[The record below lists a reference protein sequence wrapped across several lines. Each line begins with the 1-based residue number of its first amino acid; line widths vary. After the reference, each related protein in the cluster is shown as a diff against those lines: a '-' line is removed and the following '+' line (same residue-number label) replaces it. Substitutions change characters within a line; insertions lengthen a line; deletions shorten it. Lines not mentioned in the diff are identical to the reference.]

1 MLTGSLKLVWAIF
14 QALFIGFV
22 QTLGSDLWL
31 RLDGRARAR
40 RLAMMEEI
48 THTVYSKGLLAAN
61 WTARDTSNPI
71 SLSFV
76 HTLEPNTAYD
86 QYNYI
91 GVGCYRGAHWPW
103 YLQGLK
109 WMWTIPFVP
118 AFAFLL
124 ALWNLQAFKSKKDIK
139 NVLIMMIFGCISFA
153 GEPFGS
159 YPERQDF
166 VPHALSPANKVGET
180 YVHGSVGSVL
190 GAFAISLVGSAYSRL
205 FNGYAFAAM
214 VPGILLLVPTG
225 LIAVGGLAQNYS
237 SNDDQFASGL
247 NTGLAMIQ
255 SMRIAIPGHTP
266 CSNFVIQSK
275 HSYHDWTLPCRSRV
289 ASVRICEGISDSRNA
304 G

>member
-31 RLDGRARAR
+31 RLDRRARAR

-48 THTVYSKGLLAAN
+48 THTIYTKGLLAAN

-109 WMWTIPFVP
+109 SIWTIPFAPV
-118 AFAFLL
+118 FAFLL
-124 ALWNLQAFKSKKDIK
+124 ALWNLQALKSKKDVK
-139 NVLIMMIFGCISFA
+139 NILIMVTFGCVSFA
-153 GEPFGS
+153 GESKSFGS
-159 YPERQDF
+159 NVEASRTPR
-166 VPHALSPANKVGET
+166 SANKVGET

-190 GAFAISLVGSAYSRL
+190 GAFAISLLGSAYSRL
-205 FNGYAFAAM
+205 CNGYAFAAM
-214 VPGILLLVPTG
+214 VPGVLLLVPTG

-255 SMRIAIPGHTP
+255 SMCISHARS
-266 CSNFVIQSK
+266 CCVL
-275 HSYHDWTLPCRSRV
+275 TL
-289 ASVRICEGISDSRNA
+289 
-304 G
+304 

>member
-48 THTVYSKGLLAAN
+48 THTIYSRGLLAAN

-109 WMWTIPFVP
+109 WTWTIPFVP
-118 AFAFLL
+118 VFAFLL
-124 ALWNLQAFKSKKDIK
+124 ALWNLQAFKSKKDVK
-139 NVLIMMIFGCISFA
+139 NILIMMTFGCISFA
-153 GEPFGS
+153 GESFAS
-159 YPERQDF
+159 NPEGK
-166 VPHALSPANKVGET
+166 PLCLTHTPANKVGET

-190 GAFAISLVGSAYSRL
+190 GAFAISLLGSAYSRL
-205 FNGYAFAAM
+205 CNGYAFAAM
-214 VPGILLLVPTG
+214 VPGVLLLVPTG

-255 SMRIAIPGHTP
+255 SM
-266 CSNFVIQSK
+266 
-275 HSYHDWTLPCRSRV
+275 
-289 ASVRICEGISDSRNA
+289 
-304 G
+304 